1 MVFNLSTSSLGNDLP
16 VNEYYDDWYIMAL
29 NRDGNATYGLYT
41 MRKQEYDSYDNNGPS
56 VTISF
61 VEFDI
66 SKLNA
71 VIFHNT
77 SDTLDFNRKI
87 GRF

>member
-1 MVFNLSTSSLGNDLP
+1 
-16 VNEYYDDWYIMAL
+16 
-29 NRDGNATYGLYT
+29 
-41 MRKQEYDSYDNNGPS
+41 MRKQEYDSYDNNDPS

-77 SDTLDFNRKI
+77 SDTLDFNRKM

>member
-1 MVFNLSTSSLGNDLP
+1 
-16 VNEYYDDWYIMAL
+16 
-29 NRDGNATYGLYT
+29 

-71 VIFHNT
+71 VIFPNT
-77 SDTLDFNRKI
+77 SDTLDFNRKM